1 MEKIISLQVKKS
13 EENLETKLAK
23 KAKSGDSEA
32 FKELYKINKVYL
44 YKIAYSYVKDED
56 KALDIIQEC
65 AYRGFLN
72 INKLKNPKIFKTWI
86 TKILINVAIDS
97 LKKEKSTIYLV
108 EEQRIASAQENI
120 SIEEKLDL
128 YKAIDI
134 LKEDYKIVI
143 ILKYFNDMTI
153 EEISK
158 VMNIPIN
165 TVKSHI
171 KRSKEQ
177 LNKILMEDYLYE

>member
-1 MEKIISLQVKKS
+1 MEKIISLQVKKK
-13 EENLETKLAK
+13 EKNLEASLAK

-32 FKELYKINKVYL
+32 FKELYKINKIYL
-44 YKIAYSYVKDED
+44 YKISYSYVKDED
-56 KALDIIQEC
+56 KALDIMQEC

-72 INKLKNPKIFKTWI
+72 IHKLKDPNIFKTWI
-86 TKILINVAIDS
+86 TRILINVAIDY
-97 LKKEKSTIYLV
+97 LKKDKNIVYLD
-108 EEQRIASAQENI
+108 EEQKIASKKENI

-134 LKEDYKIVI
+134 LKENYKMVVI
-143 ILKYFNDMTI
+143 LRYFNDMTI

-158 VMNIPIN
+158 VMDIPIN

>member
-1 MEKIISLQVKKS
+1 MEKIISLRVKKN
-13 EENLETKLAK
+13 ETLEVNLAK
-23 KAKSGDSEA
+23 KAKSGDSKA
-32 FKELYKINKVYL
+32 FKELYKTNKIYL
-44 YKIAYSYVKDED
+44 YKIAYSYVKDEN

-72 INKLKNPKIFKTWI
+72 INKLKEPRIFKTWI
-86 TKILINVAIDS
+86 TRILINVAIDY
-97 LKKEKSTIYLV
+97 LKKEENIIYLK
-108 EEQRIASAQENI
+108 EEQMIAPRKDNI

-134 LKEDYKIVI
+134 LKEEYKMVV

-153 EEISK
+153 EEIAS
-158 VMNIPIN
+158 VMKLPIN
-165 TVKSHI
+165 TIKSHL
-171 KRSKEQ
+171 KRAKEK

>member
-1 MEKIISLQVKKS
+1 MEKIISLQVKR
-13 EENLETKLAK
+13 EADLEIKLAK
-23 KAKSGDSEA
+23 KAKSGNSEA

-44 YKIAYSYVKDED
+44 YKIAYSYVKEED

-72 INKLKNPKIFKTWI
+72 INKLKDPKIFKTWI
-86 TKILINVAIDS
+86 TRILINASIDY
-97 LKKEKSTIYLV
+97 LKKEKNIIYLE
-108 EEQRIASAQENI
+108 EEQRMASKKENI

-134 LKEDYKIVI
+134 LKEDYKMAV

-158 VMNIPIN
+158 VMDIPNN
-165 TVKSHI
+165 TVKSHL

-177 LNKILMEDYLYE
+177 LNKILMEGYLYE